1 MCLSSLVGLGL
12 VRKEENVI
20 VIFRYHF
27 LLKESMPLAFK
38 NRLHQKCYVPSWL
51 KIGRWLWRR
60 SQPCEK
66 CIDIIVDN
74 RTNAGR

>member
-38 NRLHQKCYVPSWL
+38 NRLHHKMLCAELVENMTVVME
-51 KIGRWLWRR
+51 
-60 SQPCEK
+60 EK
-66 CIDIIVDN
+66 S
-74 RTNAGR
+74 TM